1 MGFRDLKGVV
11 SALEQEGQLRRIEVE
26 VDPHLEVGVIQRRV
40 YDAGGPALLF
50 TRVKG
55 CSFPMLGNVFG
66 TLDRA
71 RYLFRDTLPA
81 IEKLIDIKV
90 DPGQAFRNVAGSL
103 ALGRHAF
110 HLLPKVVKTGPVLQ
124 HTTTLAQLPQLVS
137 WPDDGGAFITLPQV
151 YSELPG
157 KPGWRSSNLGM
168 YRVQISGGE
177 YASDE
182 AGLHYQIHRGIGV
195 HHAAAM
201 EQDQPLPAQPGL

>member
-81 IEKLIDIKV
+81 IERLIDIKV

-103 ALGRHAF
+103 GLGRHAF
-110 HLLPKVVKTGPVLQ
+110 ALDRHPKPRREIAAHRVKRDRKRF
-124 HTTTLAQLPQLVS
+124 A
-137 WPDDGGAFITLPQV
+137 
-151 YSELPG
+151 
-157 KPGWRSSNLGM
+157 
-168 YRVQISGGE
+168 
-177 YASDE
+177 
-182 AGLHYQIHRGIGV
+182 
-195 HHAAAM
+195 HAAPFM
-201 EQDQPLPAQPGL
+201 

>member
-1 MGFRDLKGVV
+1 MGFRDSKGVV

-40 YDAGGPALLF
+40 YNAGGPALLF

-71 RYLFRDTLPA
+71 RYLFQDTLPA
-81 IEKLIDIKV
+81 IERLIDIKV

-103 ALGRHAF
+103 GLGRHAF
-110 HLLPKVVKTGPVLQ
+110 NLLPKVVKTGPVLQ

-201 EQDQPLPAQPGL
+201 E